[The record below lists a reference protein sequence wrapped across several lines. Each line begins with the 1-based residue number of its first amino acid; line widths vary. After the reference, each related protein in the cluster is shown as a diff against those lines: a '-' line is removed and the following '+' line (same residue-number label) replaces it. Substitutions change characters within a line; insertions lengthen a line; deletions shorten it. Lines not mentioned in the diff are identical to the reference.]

1 MHHDRRWHHQ
11 TLFFCEGSPDTSWHW
26 RVAVQ
31 PPPCSQVSRAT
42 TWHTMRQCR
51 MPTKPR
57 GHTAPEHD
65 NLTRFTENTYIIGKK
80 REENHNTTMPRIAY
94 TWHGRA
100 PLTRHFPLSLLPA
113 VASVVRSMAPWQGR
127 SVSPKEGPCYRECAH
142 YVDNNSTPTIAPNLL
157 QEKAFLF
164 LHTSCQGAQRS
175 VPLLCATIG
184 PTSSSSV
191 RQSLLST
198 TMPPR
203 YPAVVVA
210 PAEACD
216 AKKSANARRA
226 IMPRLALRPVC
237 RSSRSR

>member
-1 MHHDRRWHHQ
+1 MD
-11 TLFFCEGSPDTSWHW
+11 
-26 RVAVQ
+26 
-31 PPPCSQVSRAT
+31 
-42 TWHTMRQCR
+42 
-51 MPTKPR
+51 
-57 GHTAPEHD
+57 
-65 NLTRFTENTYIIGKK
+65 
-80 REENHNTTMPRIAY
+80 
-94 TWHGRA
+94 
-100 PLTRHFPLSLLPA
+100 
-113 VASVVRSMAPWQGR
+113 
-127 SVSPKEGPCYRECAH
+127 H

-157 QEKAFLF
+157 QEKGFLF

-184 PTSSSSV
+184 PTSSSYV

-203 YPAVVVA
+203 YPSVVVA